1 MARLSLL
8 TALLIATACDAGPPP
23 AKAATSTPTPAPAP
37 APVLA
42 PPAPTP
48 EPAKLSGALHDSLY
62 AVAWFQTSAEY
73 EASALATYNAATLA
87 LDRALADKKWTA
99 VIEQDGQKFAKLPP
113 AVIVDVDETVLD
125 NSAYQARL
133 IADGGEFG
141 RETWGAW
148 VAEAKAVAIPGAK
161 EFLGAAAK
169 KGVRVYYVSNREA
182 GDQAEHTRKNLAALG
197 FPDAATLDTFLFR
210 DDSKGWKLK
219 SARRQEI
226 ARTHRVLIVV
236 GDNLFDFVEEDKPAR
251 ERRAAL
257 VTERSAWW
265 GTRWFMLANPMYG
278 SWDEA
283 LISYDYKQPAADRQR
298 LRAAALDPF
307 R

>member
-1 MARLSLL
+1 MARLPLL
-8 TALLIATACDAGPPP
+8 SVLLIAVACDAGPPP
-23 AKAATSTPTPAPAP
+23 AKAATNTPTKAATPTP
-37 APVLA
+37 VD

-48 EPAKLSGALHDSLY
+48 EPAKTSGALHDSLG

-73 EASALATYNAATLA
+73 EASALATYNAATLS

-99 VIEQDGQKFAKLPP
+99 VVEQEGQKFAKLPP

-141 RETWGAW
+141 KETWGAW
-148 VAEAKAVAIPGAK
+148 VGEARAIAIPGAK
-161 EFLGAAAK
+161 EFLDVAAK
-169 KGVRVYYVSNREA
+169 KGARVFYVSNREA

-197 FPDAATLDTFLFR
+197 FPDADDLDTFYFR

-219 SARRQEI
+219 SPRRAEI
-226 ARTHRVLIVV
+226 AKNHRVVIVV
-236 GDNLFDFVEEDKPAR
+236 GDNLFDFIEEDKPAR

-257 VTERSAWW
+257 VTEHSAWW

-298 LRAAALDPF
+298 LRAAALDPL

>member
-1 MARLSLL
+1 MARISLL

-23 AKAATSTPTPAPAP
+23 AKAATSTPTPAKAAP
-37 APVLA
+37 TPVVAP
-42 PPAPTP
+42 PTP
-48 EPAKLSGALHDSLY
+48 EPAKTLGALHDSLY

-148 VAEAKAVAIPGAK
+148 VAEARAVAIPGAK

-197 FPDAATLDTFLFR
+197 FPDADDLDTFYFR
-210 DDSKGWKLK
+210 DESKGWKQK
-219 SARRQEI
+219 SPRRLEV
-226 ARTHRVLIVV
+226 ATKYRVVIVV

-283 LISYDYKQPAADRQR
+283 LISYDYKQPAGDRQR

>member
-1 MARLSLL
+1 MARLPLL
-8 TALLIATACDAGPPP
+8 SVLLIAVACDAGPPP
-23 AKAATSTPTPAPAP
+23 AKAATDTPTKAATPAPAP
-37 APVLA
+37 VVA
-42 PPAPTP
+42 PPAP
-48 EPAKLSGALHDSLY
+48 AKTDSALHDSLG

-73 EASALATYNAATLA
+73 EASALATYNAATVS

-99 VIEQDGQKFAKLPP
+99 VVEQEGQKFAKLPP

-141 RETWGAW
+141 KQTWGPW
-148 VAEAKAVAIPGAK
+148 VAEARAIAIPGAK
-161 EFLGAAAK
+161 EFLNAAAK
-169 KGVRVYYVSNREA
+169 KGVRVFYVSNRES
-182 GDQAEHTRKNLAALG
+182 GEQAEHTRKNLAALG
-197 FPDAATLDTFLFR
+197 FPDAANLDTFYFR
-210 DDSKGWKLK
+210 DDSKGWKQK
-219 SARRQEI
+219 SPRRAEV
-226 ARTHRVLIVV
+226 ARTHRVVIVV
-236 GDNLFDFVEEDKPAR
+236 GDNLFDFIEEDKPAR

-257 VTERSAWW
+257 VTEHSAWW

-283 LISYDYKQPAADRQR
+283 LIAYDYKQPAADRQR
-298 LRAAALDPF
+298 MRAAALDPL

>member
-1 MARLSLL
+1 MARLPLL
-8 TALLIATACDAGPPP
+8 TVLLFAAACDAGPPP
-23 AKAATSTPTPAPAP
+23 AKAATSTPTPAPAK
-37 APVLA
+37 AV
-42 PPAPTP
+42 TP
-48 EPAKLSGALHDSLY
+48 EPAKAEPAKSGALHDGLH
-62 AVAWFQTSAEY
+62 AVAWFQTSAEF
-73 EASALATYNAATLA
+73 EASALATYNAATA
-87 LDRALADKKWTA
+87 SLDRALADKKWTA
-99 VIEQDGQKFAKLPP
+99 LVEQEGQKFAKLPP

-148 VAEAKAVAIPGAK
+148 VSEARAVAIPGAK
-161 EFLGAAAK
+161 EFLSAAAK
-169 KGVRVYYVSNREA
+169 KGVRVFYVSNRDA

-197 FPDAATLDTFLFR
+197 FPDADDLDTFYFR
-210 DDSKGWKLK
+210 DESKGWKQK
-219 SARRQEI
+219 SPRRLEV
-226 ARTHRVLIVV
+226 ATKYRVVIVV

-257 VTERSAWW
+257 VEERRAWW

-283 LISYDYKQPAADRQR
+283 LIAYDARQPAGDKQR
-298 LRAAALDPF
+298 LRAAALDPV